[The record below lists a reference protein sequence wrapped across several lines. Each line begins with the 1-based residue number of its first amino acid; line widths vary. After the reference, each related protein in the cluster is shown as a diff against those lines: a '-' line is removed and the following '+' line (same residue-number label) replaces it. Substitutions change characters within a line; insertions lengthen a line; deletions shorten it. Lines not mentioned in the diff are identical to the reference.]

1 MTNQEIIPIILCGG
15 SGTRLWPLSRESYPK
30 QFLNLEEN
38 NNQSLLQNTCER
50 FLSIKNVSN
59 PILICNKEHRFIAAE
74 QLRNI
79 NINPKSILLEPLGR
93 GTAPAVALAAFK
105 AMENNENPFLLV
117 LSSDHIISN
126 KDNLIKALNLGM
138 NYAEKGR
145 LVTFGVKPD
154 YPETGYGYIESKI
167 MLKDDNEGGEIK
179 RFIEKPSLTKAKEY
193 IENKNFF
200 WNSGIFLFRA
210 NDILREIKKF
220 EPMIFENCQK
230 ALNDSQLDLDF
241 ERIEVKHFSNCENI
255 SLDVA
260 VMERTTLGTVIPI
273 EIGWKDIGSWN
284 QLWDYSTKD
293 KSGNV
298 IKGDLIIENSK
309 NCFFRSEE
317 RLIVGINLEDIIVV
331 ETNDA
336 VLIVDRFSTQEIK
349 KIVEILKKKKYKE
362 SYEHSKVYR
371 PWGYFTTL
379 VEDKNW
385 KVKKIVVNPNSSLS
399 SQLHKQRSEHWTV
412 VNGSAEVE
420 VDGNVSILNKNQ
432 STYIPKN
439 CKHRL
444 ANPNNSILTL
454 IEVQNG
460 DYLGEDDIIRF
471 EDNYG
476 RKNNFQSNNDL
487 SKNIEDE

>member
-50 FLSIKNVSN
+50 ILSIKNISN
-59 PILICNKEHRFIAAE
+59 PILICNEEHRFIAAE

-79 NINPKSILLEPLGR
+79 NIHPKSILLEPVGR
-93 GTAPAVALAAFK
+93 GTAPAVTIAAQK
-105 AMENNENPFLLV
+105 AIQNSENPYLLV

-126 KDNLIKALNLGM
+126 KDNLIKILEIGI
-138 NYAEKGR
+138 NYADQGR

-154 YPETGYGYIESKI
+154 YPETGYGYIESTK
-167 MLKDDNEGGEIK
+167 LSKDNQGVNIK
-179 RFIEKPSLTKAKEY
+179 RFIEKPNLTKAKEY
-193 IENKNFF
+193 IKNKNFF

-210 NDILREIKKF
+210 KDILREIKIF
-220 EPMIFENCQK
+220 EPEIFDNCQK
-230 ALNDSQLDLDF
+230 ALSDSNLDLDF
-241 ERIEVKHFSNCENI
+241 ERIEIGNFSNCENI
-255 SLDVA
+255 ALDVA
-260 VMERTTLGTVIPI
+260 VMERTSLGTVIPM

-298 IKGDLIIENSK
+298 LKGNIFSKNSK

-317 RLIVGINLEDIIVV
+317 RLVVGVNLEDMIVV

-336 VLIVDRFSTQEIK
+336 VLVVNKNSTQEVK
-349 KIVEILKKKKYKE
+349 KIVQSLKKNRYKE

-379 VEDKNW
+379 VEEKNW
-385 KVKKIVVNPNSSLS
+385 KVKKIVVNPNASLS
-399 SQLHKQRSEHWTV
+399 SQLHKKRSEHWTV
-412 VNGSAEVE
+412 VSGSAEVE
-420 VDGNVSILNKNQ
+420 IDNNVSILKKNQ

-444 ANPNNSILTL
+444 SNPNDSILTL

-471 EDNYG
+471 EDVYG
-476 RKNNFQSNNDL
+476 RINNYQTKKL
-487 SKNIEDE
+487 I